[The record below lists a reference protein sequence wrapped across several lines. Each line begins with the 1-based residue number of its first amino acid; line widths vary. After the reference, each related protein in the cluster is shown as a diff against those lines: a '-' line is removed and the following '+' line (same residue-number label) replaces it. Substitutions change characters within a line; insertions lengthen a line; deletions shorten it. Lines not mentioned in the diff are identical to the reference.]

1 MASHLDLRRK
11 AFTVAVTIVAIL
23 VWGSDVGAQTKKTPS
38 PSTSTTS
45 GNASWDQAISVLQA
59 QIDQQ
64 AAAIA
69 QLQAALGGETTA
81 RQQADTT
88 LQNNVNSEVIARQ
101 AADGSMQGGLVGEVA
116 ARKQGDLDTLAAAQ
130 QFYDTA
136 VASETAA
143 RQAADTALQTN
154 LNNEAAARQQGDAGT
169 LTAANHYTDTALA
182 SETTARQLGDTT
194 TLTAANLYTDTAF
207 SNEAA
212 ARQSGDTTLQ
222 AHIDA
227 IQLTGG
233 GGGSVPQQLLD
244 LASYLSV
251 DLNPINGL
259 AGPNVILTGVN
270 LHIRNGQP
278 KQYDRSAPTFDTAS
292 YATNGRGNLIVGY
305 NDDFGYSFIN
315 SMRGG
320 SHNIIVGDLH
330 RYTASGGFLA
340 GFGNDVEANAA
351 AIGGGYSN
359 AAWGFAS
366 TVSAGSTNFGSGQF
380 SSVSGGQDNVADG
393 DTASVAGGVSNE
405 AGGSYSAVSGGAGN
419 TATGFASSVSG
430 GSGQTASVDYSTA
443 P

>member
-11 AFTVAVTIVAIL
+11 ALTVTVTIVAIL
-23 VWGSDVGAQTKKTPS
+23 VWGSDVRAQAKKT
-38 PSTSTTS
+38 TSSNTTT

-116 ARKQGDLDTLAAAQ
+116 ARKQGDLDTLAAA
-130 QFYDTA
+130 
-136 VASETAA
+136 
-143 RQAADTALQTN
+143 
-154 LNNEAAARQQGDAGT
+154 
-169 LTAANHYTDTALA
+169 NHYTDTALA
-182 SETTARQLGDTT
+182 SETTARQLGDTA

-207 SNEAA
+207 STEAG
-212 ARQSGDTTLQ
+212 ARSSGDTTLQ

-233 GGGSVPQQLLD
+233 GGGTVPQQLLD

-430 GSGQTASVDYSTA
+430 GLGQTASVDYSTA

>member
-1 MASHLDLRRK
+1 MASRLDLRHK
-11 AFTVAVTIVAIL
+11 ALTVAVTVVAIL
-23 VWGSDVGAQTKKTPS
+23 VWGSDVRAQAKKTAS
-38 PSTSTTS
+38 SNTTT

-88 LQNNVNSEVIARQ
+88 LQNNVTSEVIARQ

-116 ARKQGDLDTLAAAQ
+116 ARKQGDLDTLAAAK

-136 VASETAA
+136 VATETAA

-154 LNNEAAARQQGDAGT
+154 LNNEAAARQQGDLDT
-169 LTAANHYTDTALA
+169 LAAANHYTDTALA
-182 SETTARQLGDTT
+182 SETTVRQLGDAT

-207 SNEAA
+207 SNEAG

-233 GGGSVPQQLLD
+233 GGGTVPQQLLD
-244 LASYLSV
+244 LAPYLSV

-259 AGPNVILTGVN
+259 AGPHVILTGVN

-278 KQYDRSAPTFDTAS
+278 AQYRSVHADVRYEVVCRQRA
-292 YATNGRGNLIVGY
+292 RQ
-305 NDDFGYSFIN
+305 
-315 SMRGG
+315 
-320 SHNIIVGDLH
+320 SHRRLQ
-330 RYTASGGFLA
+330 R
-340 GFGNDVEANAA
+340 
-351 AIGGGYSN
+351 
-359 AAWGFAS
+359 
-366 TVSAGSTNFGSGQF
+366 
-380 SSVSGGQDNVADG
+380 
-393 DTASVAGGVSNE
+393 
-405 AGGSYSAVSGGAGN
+405 
-419 TATGFASSVSG
+419 
-430 GSGQTASVDYSTA
+430 
-443 P
+443 

>member
-1 MASHLDLRRK
+1 MASRLDLRHR
-11 AFTVAVTIVAIL
+11 ALTVLTVVTIL
-23 VWGSDVGAQTKKTPS
+23 VWGSDVRAQGKKTAS
-38 PSTSTTS
+38 SNTTT

-88 LQNNVNSEVIARQ
+88 LQNNVTSEVIARQ

-116 ARKQGDLDTLAAAQ
+116 ARKQGDLDTLAAAK
-130 QFYDTA
+130 QFYDAA
-136 VASETAA
+136 VANETAA

-154 LNNEAAARQQGDAGT
+154 LTNEAAARQQGDATT
-169 LTAANHYTDTALA
+169 LAAAKQYTDTAVA
-182 SETTARQLGDTT
+182 SEASVRQAGDTS

-207 SNEAA
+207 SNEAG

-233 GGGSVPQQLLD
+233 GGTVPQQLLD
-244 LASYLSV
+244 LAPYLSV

-259 AGPNVILTGVN
+259 AGPHVILTGVN

-278 KQYDRSAPTFDTAS
+278 AQYDPSTPTFDTKS
-292 YATNGRGNLIVGY
+292 YAANGRGNLIVGY
-305 NDDFGYSFIN
+305 NDDFGFDFIN
-315 SMRGG
+315 GARGG

-330 RYTASGGFLA
+330 RFTASGGFLT
-340 GFGNDVEANAA
+340 GFANDVESNAG
-351 AIGGGYSN
+351 AIGGGYWNSAFSF
-359 AAWGFAS
+359 AAS
-366 TVSAGSTNFGSGQF
+366 VSGGTNNLAVAQF
-380 SSVSGGQDNVADG
+380 SSVNGGYGNMADG
-393 DTASVAGGVSNE
+393 DTASVAGGINNE

-419 TATGFASSVSG
+419 AATGFASSVAG
-430 GSGQTASVDYSTA
+430 GSSQTASVDYSTA

>member
-11 AFTVAVTIVAIL
+11 ALTVTVTIVAIL
-23 VWGSDVGAQTKKTPS
+23 VWGSDVRAQAKKTGS
-38 PSTSTTS
+38 SNTTT

-64 AAAIA
+64 AATIA

-116 ARKQGDLDTLAAAQ
+116 ARKQGDLDTLAAA
-130 QFYDTA
+130 
-136 VASETAA
+136 
-143 RQAADTALQTN
+143 
-154 LNNEAAARQQGDAGT
+154 
-169 LTAANHYTDTALA
+169 NHYTDTALA
-182 SETTARQLGDTT
+182 SETTARQLGDTA

-207 SNEAA
+207 STEAG
-212 ARQSGDTTLQ
+212 ARSSGDTTLQ

-233 GGGSVPQQLLD
+233 GGGTVPQQLLD

-278 KQYDRSAPTFDTAS
+278 KQYRSVRADVRYGVLCHQRS
-292 YATNGRGNLIVGY
+292 RQ
-305 NDDFGYSFIN
+305 
-315 SMRGG
+315 
-320 SHNIIVGDLH
+320 SHRRLQ
-330 RYTASGGFLA
+330 R
-340 GFGNDVEANAA
+340 
-351 AIGGGYSN
+351 
-359 AAWGFAS
+359 
-366 TVSAGSTNFGSGQF
+366 
-380 SSVSGGQDNVADG
+380 
-393 DTASVAGGVSNE
+393 
-405 AGGSYSAVSGGAGN
+405 
-419 TATGFASSVSG
+419 
-430 GSGQTASVDYSTA
+430 
-443 P
+443 

>member
-11 AFTVAVTIVAIL
+11 ALTVTVTIVAIL
-23 VWGSDVGAQTKKTPS
+23 VWGSDVRAQAKKTAS
-38 PSTSTTS
+38 SNTTT

-64 AAAIA
+64 AATIA

-116 ARKQGDLDTLAAAQ
+116 ARKQGDLDTLAAAK
-130 QFYDTA
+130 QFYDA
-136 VASETAA
+136 AIASETAA

-154 LNNEAAARQQGDAGT
+154 LNNEAAARQQGDA
-169 LTAANHYTDTALA
+169 D
-182 SETTARQLGDTT
+182 

-320 SHNIIVGDLH
+320 SHNIIIGDLH

-430 GSGQTASVDYSTA
+430 GLGQTASVDYSTA